1 MQYTPEQVAELLATF
16 PNPQDP
22 KGFRA
27 VAVNCAHTAFR
38 DVIKHPGS
46 TSDVIEALEDL
57 ILQRINDHRPDD
69 DVKVS
74 VVAKVG
80 AHCTTYEIVIT
91 NNTLDKQ
98 HTITLDDGTTVQE
111 SIDPAPITKKMAQQ
125 SSRTID
131 LTLLIQEAM
140 KEAYL
145 EAEPFE
151 DTGKVTHAIYE
162 AITKKMADVEW
173 VENWV
178 MEAAVDINGSCTVE
192 VEVPGVAKV
201 RLRATRKPELPHIA

>member
-46 TSDVIEALEDL
+46 TSDVLETLEDL

-69 DVKVS
+69 NVQVS
-74 VVAKVG
+74 VTAKVG
-80 AHCTTYEIVIT
+80 KYSTEYEIRVT
-91 NNTLDKQ
+91 NITLDKE
-98 HTITLDDGTTVQE
+98 HTITLDDGTTTQE
-111 SIDPAPITKKMAQQ
+111 SLDPAPITKNMAQR
-125 SSRTID
+125 SNRTID
-131 LTLLIQEAM
+131 LTLIVQESM

-151 DTGKVTHAIYE
+151 DTSKASHAIYD
-162 AITKKMADVEW
+162 AITKRMADIDW
-173 VENWV
+173 VQHWV
-178 MEAAVDINGSCTVE
+178 MEAAVDINGSCIVE
-192 VEVPGVAKV
+192 VDVPGVAKV
-201 RLRATRKPELPHIA
+201 RLRATRKPELPHVA